1 MKKKKQGPVAENVF
15 LASVAATCVLLLSSL
30 DHKLSITQKANEF
43 FTLSFFLSAGSLPSS
58 YERLFPISMSIYKVA
73 SFLQRILRSMFQL
86 QLVSSINSVHTV

>member
-1 MKKKKQGPVAENVF
+1 MEKKKQGPGAENVF

-43 FTLSFFLSAGSLPSS
+43 FTLSFFLSARSLPSS
-58 YERLFPISMSIYKVA
+58 CEHLFPISMSIYKVA
-73 SFLQRILRSMFQL
+73 SFLQRILRSVFQL